1 MKKTFRRRAPRK
13 GTLRKRT
20 HGVRKLRKMRGG
32 WEPDGKW
39 GIKFTETETKRIMDY
54 KDEYNNQR
62 ITLQAI
68 YARIFLD
75 NRGEDMRNKFT
86 TAIQNLL
93 LGVDGERVGNGQG
106 RR

>member
-39 GIKFTETETKRIMDY
+39 GIKFNETETKKIMDY
-54 KDEYNNQR
+54 KDEYNNQN

-68 YARIFLD
+68 YARVIGD
-75 NRGEDMRNKFT
+75 NGDVTTRHKFT
-86 TAIQNLL
+86 TAIQDLL